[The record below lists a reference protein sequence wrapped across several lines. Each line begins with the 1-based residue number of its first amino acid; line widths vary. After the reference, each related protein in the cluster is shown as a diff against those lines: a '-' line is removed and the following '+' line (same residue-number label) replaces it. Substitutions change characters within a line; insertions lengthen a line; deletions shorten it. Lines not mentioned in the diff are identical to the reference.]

1 MSLYEEMSDDELS
14 VRVLEEAHKIEMAA
28 IAEQSR
34 LRRTASRHAC
44 IRFLTT
50 TTAVRWD
57 STVFRDAVEA
67 AKAIR

>member
-1 MSLYEEMSDDELS
+1 MSLYEEMSDDELA

-34 LRRTASRHAC
+34 LRRTACRNMC
-44 IRFLTT
+44 IRFLT

-57 STVFRDAVEA
+57 SVMFKDAVEA
-67 AKAIR
+67 AKVIR

>member
-14 VRVLEEAHKIEMAA
+14 VSVLEEAHKIEMAA

-50 TTAVRWD
+50 TAVRWD